1 MDQIL
6 EIVGILTYA
15 AMAAIA
21 LYGVYSVIMLSR
33 RIKQKRFASA
43 AQADQFLEEVGQEV
57 RQRNFDAVVQ
67 LCDSPPWWNKA
78 VPQLVLLAM
87 ANLHRGPS
95 KLRRLLAERFE
106 ADVLADLEYRTSWIA
121 TVVKSAPMLGLFGT
135 VVGMIMAFGKIA
147 TAQSTGIK
155 PEALASDIS
164 FALVTTALGLTIAI
178 PLVLAGNMIHVRIGK
193 LQDAVQQD
201 LGQFFDALDEA
212 HGAGPG
218 AAA

>member
-6 EIVGILTYA
+6 EIVGVLTYA

-33 RIKQKRFASA
+33 RIKQKRFASQ
-43 AQADQFLEEVGQEV
+43 AQADQFLEEVGQEL
-57 RQRNFDAVVQ
+57 RQRNYDAVVQ
-67 LCDSPPWWNKA
+67 LCDSPPWWSKA

-95 KLRRLLAERFE
+95 KLKRLLAERFE
-106 ADVLADLEYRTSWIA
+106 ADVLADLEYRTSWIS

-201 LGQFFDALDEA
+201 LGRFFDALDESQA
-212 HGAGPG
+212 DRTGAT
-218 AAA
+218 A

>member
-1 MDQIL
+1 MDKIL
-6 EIVGILTYA
+6 EIVGVLTYA
-15 AMAAIA
+15 AMAAVA

-33 RIKQKRFASA
+33 RIKQKRFSSQ
-43 AQADQFLEEVGQEV
+43 AQADQFLSEVEENLQKRDV
-57 RQRNFDAVVQ
+57 DAIVQ
-67 LCDSPPWWNKA
+67 LCDTPPWWSKA
-78 VPQLVLLAM
+78 VPQLVLLGI
-87 ANLHRGPS
+87 ANLHRGPA

-106 ADVLADLEYRTSWIA
+106 SDVLGDLEYRTSWIA
-121 TVVKSAPMLGLFGT
+121 TVVKTAPMLGLFGT

-193 LQDAVQQD
+193 LQDSVQQD
-201 LGQFFDALDEA
+201 LGRFFDALESTQSDRTGGHA
-212 HGAGPG
+212 
-218 AAA
+218 